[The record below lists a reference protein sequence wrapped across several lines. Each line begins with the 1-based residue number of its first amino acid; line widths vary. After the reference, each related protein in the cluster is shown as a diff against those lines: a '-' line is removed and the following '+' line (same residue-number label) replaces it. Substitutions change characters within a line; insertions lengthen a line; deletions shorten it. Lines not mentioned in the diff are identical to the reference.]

1 MLTVVSMVR
10 HKQTESW
17 ILGEAAEAHWAQ
29 GWASHVAAEPLQNE
43 LLARA
48 LPTGNVSSLAM
59 WNRFQLEGTRAQ
71 SRCLET
77 QLSVPFFFQ
86 VASTVEKTLTCILCH
101 RTIAGECTEDLNKT
115 TVLFNS
121 LTSSVLLPDT
131 KGIRG
136 PWSEPRFNQVNN
148 CEQRRPQHKES

>member
-1 MLTVVSMVR
+1 MKIVDEKVHKNSKTVSLQSCSSWALQCIPVTNANCGQYGEA
-10 HKQTESW
+10 QTESW
-17 ILGEAAEAHWAQ
+17 MLGKAAEAHWAQ

-71 SRCLET
+71 SRCLGT

-101 RTIAGECTEDLNKT
+101 NMTAGECTEDLNKT
-115 TVLFNS
+115 TMLFY
-121 LTSSVLLPDT
+121 LIP
-131 KGIRG
+131 
-136 PWSEPRFNQVNN
+136 
-148 CEQRRPQHKES
+148 